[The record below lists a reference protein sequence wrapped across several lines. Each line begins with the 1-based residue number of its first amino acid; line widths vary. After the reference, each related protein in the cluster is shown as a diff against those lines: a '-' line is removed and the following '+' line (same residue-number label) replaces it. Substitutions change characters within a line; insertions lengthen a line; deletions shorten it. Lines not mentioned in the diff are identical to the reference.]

1 VKRPRVLLTRR
12 WPAEVEV
19 ALAER
24 YDLVINASDEALT
37 ASELTAA
44 LDAADAVCPTVTDAL
59 TASVI
64 GAARPR
70 ARFLGNFGV
79 GFNHIDLEAARA
91 AGLAVSNTPDVLT
104 DCTADLAM
112 MLILMVARRAG
123 EGERLVRADGWTGW
137 RPTQLL
143 GRRVS
148 GRTLGLIGFGRI
160 ARAVAR
166 RARFGFDMRV
176 LCYNPSAVPDGVV
189 NALDVEPCASVEE
202 VLEGADFVS
211 LHCPGGAATRHLID
225 AARLELIGRDG
236 YLVNTARGDVVDQDA
251 LIAAL
256 ASGTIAGAGLDVYA
270 AEPAVPAALKTMDNV
285 VLLPHLGSASE
296 ETRIAMGRRVMAN
309 LDDFFAGRAVR
320 DRVV

>member
-12 WPAEVEV
+12 WPQAIET

-24 YDLVINASDEALT
+24 YELVTNASDEALS
-37 ASELTAA
+37 ASALTAA
-44 LDAADAVCPTVTDAL
+44 LDSADAVCPTVTDAL

-79 GFNHIDLEAARA
+79 GFNHIDLDAARA
-91 AGLAVSNTPDVLT
+91 AGLTVSNTPDVLT
-104 DCTADLAM
+104 DCTADLAI
-112 MLILMVARRAG
+112 MLMLMVARRAG
-123 EGERLVRADGWTGW
+123 EGERLVRGDRWAGWC
-137 RPTQLL
+137 PTQLL

-148 GRTLGLIGFGRI
+148 GKTLGLIGFGRI

-176 LCYNPSAVPDGVV
+176 LYYNPSAVADDVV
-189 NALDVEPCASVEE
+189 CALDVEPCASVEE
-202 VLEGADFVS
+202 VLERTDVVS
-211 LHCPGGAATRHLID
+211 LHCPGGAATHHLID
-225 AARLELIGRDG
+225 ATRLALIGSDG
-236 YLVNTARGDVVDQDA
+236 YLINTARGDVVDQAALIDA
-251 LIAAL
+251 LVD
-256 ASGTIAGAGLDVYA
+256 GTIAGAGLDVYA
-270 AEPAVPAALKTMDNV
+270 AEPVVPDALKTMDNV

-296 ETRIAMGRRVMAN
+296 ETRIAMGQRVMAN

-320 DRVV
+320 DRVI